1 MQINLYFDL
10 FYSFTLRAQPFRH
23 FVAAGR
29 AAVVAG
35 RSALSRAGV
44 GWGHGIDGRGGLAWR
59 GRTAV
64 IASVSG
70 INGRT
75 AAVVTGIAG
84 VDRRAAVVAGIAGI
98 GGRTRVGRRAAVPCA
113 GL

>member
-1 MQINLYFDL
+1 M
-10 FYSFTLRAQPFRH
+10 LRAQPIRH
-23 FVAAGR
+23 LVAAACSAVAGI
-29 AAVVAG
+29 AAVTRAWVG
-35 RSALSRAGV
+35 RSGITGV
-44 GWGHGIDGRGGLAWR
+44 GRGGLAWR

-75 AAVVTGIAG
+75 AAVV
-84 VDRRAAVVAGIAGI
+84 AGIAGI